1 MIVDLHWES
10 LGGHIYFKHIFQY
23 ISLKFSLGRQRAIE
37 ETHFDI
43 YPFAQSFKT
52 F

>member
-23 ISLKFSLGRQRAIE
+23 ISLKSWSWTAAGN
-37 ETHFDI
+37 
-43 YPFAQSFKT
+43 
-52 F
+52 